1 MSVDRKYADLH
12 IHSKF
17 SRACSRDCDLEHLA
31 WWAGRKGI
39 SVVGTGDFTHP
50 AWREELGAKLVPDV
64 PGLFRLR
71 PDLERAVHDTL
82 PPACR
87 TPVRFMLSSEISTIY
102 KRDERTRKV
111 HHLLYA
117 PSLDAV
123 DEITRAL
130 ARVGNLASDGRP
142 ILGLDS
148 RNLLEITLGGGDGC
162 YLVPAHTWTPWFA
175 VLGSQSGFD
184 RVADCYADLAE
195 HIFAIETGLSSDPE
209 MNWRVSSLDGY
220 RLVSNSDAH
229 SPPMLGREA
238 TAFELLEPDYFTIY
252 RALRTGE
259 GFGGTVEFFPE
270 EGKYHL
276 DGHRACDLRMTPQET
291 REAGGKCPACGKK
304 PTIGVQHR
312 VDALADRPVGYRLDG
327 AAGFS
332 SFVPLPEILGEIAGV
347 GPKSKSVAAQ
357 VSAMVD
363 RFGPELGI
371 LGDVPLDDLAA
382 GAPSIVAEAIARLR
396 RGEVRREAGYDG
408 VYGTIRLF
416 DPDELSGAAL
426 FDVPKALRKSQKG
439 RARTSAAAAATELPS
454 HGAAE
459 GAEEGT
465 GPAVATVQ
473 PGGLD
478 PDQHAIVTHDG
489 GPLLVVAGPG
499 AGKTRVL
506 THAIAHRIGNGLPPE
521 QCLAVTFTRRAR
533 DELRDRLT
541 ALLGADAAAGV
552 TVATFHGLG
561 LLILREQCKLLG
573 LDADLKVADEK
584 TRQEVLRQLS
594 SGEATP
600 RTPRESLRLRSPAD
614 AGVIAK
620 TATVSGPPQTDG
632 RLRLR
637 SPADAGLMAKTA
649 TASGPPQTDGRLRLR
664 SPVGSP
670 AALGARIAAAKRE
683 RVSSV
688 RAAGDP
694 ATDADPVSGGTP
706 GDDAELAALVA
717 RYDAALRER
726 GMVDLEDLVT
736 LPTTLLAGD
745 PSLAAEY
752 RSRWTDVLVD
762 EYQDVDEQQ
771 YLLLRQ
777 LAAPGAR
784 ICGIGD
790 PDQAIYGFRG
800 GDVGYFL
807 RFAEDFGGTVDAPSA
822 ETAAGPPD
830 AETAGGGPDAQMA
843 VGGLDAETA
852 GGAPEVEAQVPA
864 APVGTPALTV
874 RLSRSYRS
882 APTIVRAAMQLIRP
896 GTLVPGRELI
906 PARTDIPDGPVVVH
920 AVADEREEAEAV
932 AAEIE
937 KLLGGASFH
946 ALDSRA
952 VDGRDRTEHEL
963 SFADFAVLYRTS
975 SQAAAVGEA
984 LARRGFPFQR
994 RAHSRLAEMP
1004 GAPEI
1009 LAALSLYRA
1018 GTLPLGALPAP
1029 AGCDSEP
1036 VIGGPVPQ
1044 PPGGPTVA
1052 ELLNDAARRAVA
1064 DSQSASEADEAQGAE
1079 SRVAIRAAAD
1089 VLGPL
1094 AAKCGADLD
1103 RFLDELALGAEVDT
1117 WDPRADRISLL
1128 TLHAAKGL
1136 EFPVVF
1142 IVGCD
1147 DGLLP
1152 LRSWRGAEVDYAE
1165 ERRLLFVGMTRA
1177 TTRLTLYTAAKRVLR
1192 GELTAC
1198 LPSPFLSS
1206 IEPALLDRRGGE
1218 AQGRTRRRAHVQQTT
1233 LF

>member
-1 MSVDRKYADLH
+1 MRFYADLH

-39 SVVGTGDFTHP
+39 GVVGTGDFTHP
-50 AWREELGAKLVPDV
+50 VWREELGEKLVPDA

-71 PDLERAVHDTL
+71 PDLERAVHETL

-117 PSLDAV
+117 PSLEAV

-148 RNLLEITLGGGDGC
+148 RNLLEITLAGGDGC
-162 YLVPAHTWTPWFA
+162 YLVPAHAWTPWFA

-184 RVADCYADLAE
+184 RVSDCYADLSD
-195 HIFAIETGLSSDPE
+195 HIFAVETGLSSDPE

-238 TAFELLEPDYFTIY
+238 TAFELKDADYFQIY
-252 RALRTGE
+252 QALRTGD

-276 DGHRACDLRMTPQET
+276 DGHRACDVRMTPGET

-312 VDALADRPVGYRLDG
+312 VDVLADRPEGYRLEG
-327 AAGFS
+327 AAGFA

-347 GPKSKSVAAQ
+347 GPKSKSVTAQ

-396 RGEVRREAGYDG
+396 RGDVRREAGYDG

-416 DPDELSGAAL
+416 DPDELAGAAL
-426 FDVPKALRKSQKG
+426 FDVPKAS
-439 RARTSAAAAATELPS
+439 RTPAKTPAAAGVAPDPS
-454 HGAAE
+454 SAQAE
-459 GAEEGT
+459 
-465 GPAVATVQ
+465 PAVAVQ
-473 PGGLD
+473 PAGLD
-478 PDQHAIVTHDG
+478 PEQQAIVTHDG

-506 THAIAHRIGNGLPPE
+506 THAIAHRIGAGVLPE
-521 QCLAVTFTRRAR
+521 RCLAVTFTRRAR
-533 DELRDRLT
+533 DELRDRLA
-541 ALLGADAAAGV
+541 ALLGEAVAARV

-561 LLILREQCKLLG
+561 LLILREQCELLG
-573 LDADLKVADEK
+573 LDADLKVADER
-584 TRQEVLRQLS
+584 TRQEVLRSLS
-594 SGEATP
+594 A
-600 RTPRESLRLRSPAD
+600 RER
-614 AGVIAK
+614 
-620 TATVSGPPQTDG
+620 
-632 RLRLR
+632 
-637 SPADAGLMAKTA
+637 
-649 TASGPPQTDGRLRLR
+649 
-664 SPVGSP
+664 P
-670 AALGARIAAAKRE
+670 AALGARIAAAKRAHA
-683 RVSSV
+683 SSGSV
-688 RAAGDP
+688 HR
-694 ATDADPVSGGTP
+694 
-706 GDDAELAALVA
+706 DAELAGLVE

-726 GMVDLEDLVT
+726 GLVDVDDLVT
-736 LPTTLLAGD
+736 LPTTLLAD
-745 PSLAAEY
+745 NQDLAAAH
-752 RSRWTDVLVD
+752 RSRWTDVFVD

-771 YLLLRQ
+771 YLMLRQ
-777 LAAPGAR
+777 LAAPGTR
-784 ICGIGD
+784 ICVIGD

-807 RFAEDFGGTVDAPSA
+807 RFAEDFGG
-822 ETAAGPPD
+822 
-830 AETAGGGPDAQMA
+830 
-843 VGGLDAETA
+843 
-852 GGAPEVEAQVPA
+852 
-864 APVGTPALTV
+864 GTPDTGAVTV

-896 GTLVPGRELI
+896 GTLVPGRELL
-906 PARTDIPDGPVVVH
+906 PARTDIPDGPVGLH
-920 AVADEREEAEAV
+920 AVGDEREEAEAV

-937 KLLGGASFH
+937 RLLGGASFH
-946 ALDSRA
+946 ALDSRT
-952 VDGRDRTEHEL
+952 VDGRDRTEHQL

-975 SQAAAVGEA
+975 SQAAAVEEA
-984 LARRGFPFQR
+984 LARRGFPVQR

-1004 GAPEI
+1004 GVAAI
-1009 LAALSLYRA
+1009 LAALTPSD
-1018 GTLPLGALPAP
+1018 ALPA
-1029 AGCDSEP
+1029 AANADS
-1036 VIGGPVPQ
+1036 VTDRV
-1044 PPGGPTVA
+1044 TVA
-1052 ELLNDAARRAVA
+1052 ARAAL
-1064 DSQSASEADEAQGAE
+1064 EATENAEAIM
-1079 SRVAIRAAAD
+1079 AIKTAAD
-1089 VLGPL
+1089 VLGAL
-1094 AAKCGADLD
+1094 AARCGSDLD

-1177 TTRLTLYTAAKRVLR
+1177 TTRLTLFTAAKRTLR
-1192 GELTAC
+1192 GEVTEC
-1198 LPSPFLSS
+1198 SPSPFLSS
-1206 IEPALLDRRGGE
+1206 IESALLDRRGGE
-1218 AQGRTRRRAHVQQTT
+1218 AQGRARRRARPQQTT

>member
-1 MSVDRKYADLH
+1 VSVDRKYADLH

-50 AWREELGAKLVPDV
+50 VWREELGAKLVPDA

-123 DEITRAL
+123 DSITRAL

-148 RNLLEITLGGGDGC
+148 RDLLEITLGGGDGC
-162 YLVPAHTWTPWFA
+162 YLIPAHAWTPWFA

-184 RVADCYADLAE
+184 RVADCYADLAD
-195 HIFAIETGLSSDPE
+195 HIFAIETGLSSDPD

-238 TAFELLEPDYFTIY
+238 TSFELPELDYFRIY
-252 RALRTGE
+252 QALQTGD

-276 DGHRACDLRMTPQET
+276 DGHRACDVRMTPEET
-291 REAGGKCPACGKK
+291 RDAGGKCPACGKK

-312 VDALADRPVGYRLDG
+312 VDVLADRPEGYRLAG

-347 GPKSKSVAAQ
+347 GPKSKSVTAQ
-357 VSAMVD
+357 VSAMVE

-408 VYGTIRLF
+408 VYGVIRLF
-416 DPDELSGAAL
+416 DPDELAGAAL
-426 FDVPKALRKSQKG
+426 FDLPKVPRKP
-439 RARTSAAAAATELPS
+439 RPAAAA
-454 HGAAE
+454 GAA
-459 GAEEGT
+459 GAAAETPSADAGHAE
-465 GPAVATVQ
+465 PAAGGQ
-473 PGGLD
+473 APGLD
-478 PDQHAIVTHDG
+478 PEQHAIVTHEG

-506 THAIAHRIGNGLPPE
+506 THAIAHRVGHGLPPE
-521 QCLAVTFTRRAR
+521 RCLAVTFTRRAR
-533 DELRDRLT
+533 DELRDRLA
-541 ALLGADAAAGV
+541 ALLGADAAAQV

-561 LLILREQCKLLG
+561 LLILREQRQLLG
-573 LDADLKVADEK
+573 LDDDPKVADEK
-584 TRQEVLRQLS
+584 TRQEI
-594 SGEATP
+594 
-600 RTPRESLRLRSPAD
+600 LRSLSA
-614 AGVIAK
+614 
-620 TATVSGPPQTDG
+620 
-632 RLRLR
+632 RER
-637 SPADAGLMAKTA
+637 
-649 TASGPPQTDGRLRLR
+649 
-664 SPVGSP
+664 P
-670 AALGARIAAAKRE
+670 AALGARIATAKRA
-683 RVSSV
+683 VASPGTPAV
-688 RAAGDP
+688 APDP
-694 ATDADPVSGGTP
+694 AADPAVSGTSEGTGTP
-706 GDDAELAALVA
+706 EDEDTGTPQDTGIPQDTGELADLVA
-717 RYDAALRER
+717 RYDAALRDR
-726 GMVDLEDLVT
+726 GLVDLDDLVT
-736 LPTTLLAGD
+736 LPTALLAGD
-745 PSLAAEY
+745 PALAAGY
-752 RSRWTDVLVD
+752 RSRWTDVFVD

-771 YLLLRQ
+771 YLMLRQ

-807 RFAEDFGGTVDAPSA
+807 RFAEDFGATLDAS
-822 ETAAGPPD
+822 AAGAPD
-830 AETAGGGPDAQMA
+830 GASQAQ
-843 VGGLDAETA
+843 GLDGAPQGRGADGAPEAQTTDGPPKAQTTDGAPAA
-852 GGAPEVEAQVPA
+852 GASAATPEVEAPA
-864 APVGTPALTV
+864 APAAAPAVTV

-906 PARTDIPDGPVVVH
+906 PARTDIPDAPVVVH
-920 AVADEREEAEAV
+920 AVADEREEAEAI

-937 KLLGGASFH
+937 QLLGGASFH

-952 VDGRDRTEHEL
+952 VDGRNRTEHQL

-975 SQAAAVGEA
+975 AQAAAVGEA
-984 LARRGFPFQR
+984 LARRGFPFQQ

-1004 GAPEI
+1004 GVPEI
-1009 LAALSLYRA
+1009 VAALSLFRA
-1018 GTLPLGALPAP
+1018 GTLGSAA
-1029 AGCDSEP
+1029 AGCGNEP
-1036 VIGGPVPQ
+1036 PGTGPLPQ
-1044 PPGGPTVA
+1044 PAAGPTVT
-1052 ELLNDAARRAVA
+1052 ELLSEAAQRAVA
-1064 DSQSASEADEAQGAE
+1064 DSQCAPETAAEPEPKATAGNAAQGAE
-1079 SRVAIRAAAD
+1079 TRVAIRAAAE

-1142 IVGCD
+1142 IAGCD

-1177 TTRLTLYTAAKRVLR
+1177 TTRLTLYTAAKRTLR
-1192 GELTAC
+1192 GEVMEC
-1198 LPSPFLSS
+1198 SPSPFLSS
-1206 IEPALLDRRGGE
+1206 VESALLDRRGGE
-1218 AQGRTRRRAHVQQTT
+1218 AQGRSRRKARVQQTT

>member
-1 MSVDRKYADLH
+1 MVRFYADLH

-39 SVVGTGDFTHP
+39 GVVGTGDFTHP
-50 AWREELGAKLVPDV
+50 VWREELGEKLVPDA

-87 TPVRFMLSSEISTIY
+87 APVRFMLSSEISTIY

-117 PSLDAV
+117 PSLEAV

-148 RNLLEITLGGGDGC
+148 RNLLEITLSGGDGC
-162 YLVPAHTWTPWFA
+162 YLVPAHAWTPWFA

-184 RVADCYADLAE
+184 RVADCYADLSE

-238 TAFELLEPDYFTIY
+238 TAFELPETDYFRIY
-252 RALRTGE
+252 QALRTGD

-276 DGHRACDLRMTPQET
+276 DGHRACDVRMTPEET

-312 VDALADRPVGYRLDG
+312 VDALADRPEGYRLAG
-327 AAGFS
+327 AAGFA

-347 GPKSKSVAAQ
+347 GPKSKSVIAQ

-382 GAPSIVAEAIARLR
+382 GAPSIVAEAITRLR

-416 DPDELSGAAL
+416 DPDELAGAAL
-426 FDVPKALRKSQKG
+426 FDVPKAAKP
-439 RARTSAAAAATELPS
+439 ARTPAPDASKEPPS
-454 HGAAE
+454 EQAE
-459 GAEEGT
+459 
-465 GPAVATVQ
+465 PAVAAVQ
-473 PGGLD
+473 PAGLD
-478 PDQHAIVTHDG
+478 PEQHAIVTHDG

-506 THAIAHRIGNGLPPE
+506 THAIAHRIGAGLPPE
-521 QCLAVTFTRRAR
+521 RCLAVTFTRRAR
-533 DELRDRLT
+533 DELRDRLV
-541 ALLGADAAAGV
+541 ALLGADAAARV

-561 LLILREQCKLLG
+561 LLILREQCRLLG

-584 TRQEVLRQLS
+584 TRQEVLGSLS
-594 SGEATP
+594 
-600 RTPRESLRLRSPAD
+600 
-614 AGVIAK
+614 AG
-620 TATVSGPPQTDG
+620 
-632 RLRLR
+632 
-637 SPADAGLMAKTA
+637 
-649 TASGPPQTDGRLRLR
+649 
-664 SPVGSP
+664 GSP
-670 AALGARIAAAKRE
+670 AALGARIAESKR
-683 RVSSV
+683 V
-688 RAAGDP
+688 RASNVASAVFALSG
-694 ATDADPVSGGTP
+694 DADS
-706 GDDAELAALVA
+706 GDDFDDSDFDDRARFADPELDGLTA

-726 GMVDLEDLVT
+726 GMVDVDELVT
-736 LPTTLLAGD
+736 RPVELLSSDA
-745 PSLAAEY
+745 SLAACYQE
-752 RSRWTDVLVD
+752 RWTDVFVD
-762 EYQDVDEQQ
+762 EYQDLDEQQ
-771 YLLLRQ
+771 YLMLRQ

-784 ICGIGD
+784 ICAIGD

-807 RFAEDFGGTVDAPSA
+807 RFQEDFG
-822 ETAAGPPD
+822 AAGHS
-830 AETAGGGPDAQMA
+830 
-843 VGGLDAETA
+843 
-852 GGAPEVEAQVPA
+852 GASTQGTGA
-864 APVGTPALTV
+864 ATV

-906 PARTDIPDGPVVVH
+906 PARTDIPDGPVALH
-920 AVADEREEAEAV
+920 AVGDEWEEAEAV
-932 AAEIE
+932 AAEVE
-937 KLLGGASFH
+937 RLLGGASFH

-952 VDGRDRTEHEL
+952 VDGRDRTEHQL

-984 LARRGFPFQR
+984 LARRGFPVQR

-1004 GAPEI
+1004 GVAAILASLTPSDALEPAAPEVEVANADSVAERVAVAVRAA
-1009 LAALSLYRA
+1009 LAATGNA
-1018 GTLPLGALPAP
+1018 LGA
-1029 AGCDSEP
+1029 E
-1036 VIGGPVPQ
+1036 
-1044 PPGGPTVA
+1044 TA
-1052 ELLNDAARRAVA
+1052 ERA
-1064 DSQSASEADEAQGAE
+1064 EAI
-1079 SRVAIRAAAD
+1079 VAIKSAAD

-1094 AAKCGADLD
+1094 AARCGTDLD

-1152 LRSWRGAEVDYAE
+1152 LRSWHRVSSHRAEVDYAE

-1177 TTRLTLYTAAKRVLR
+1177 TTRLTLFTAAKRTLR
-1192 GELTAC
+1192 GEVAEC
-1198 LPSPFLSS
+1198 APSPFLSS

-1218 AQGRTRRRAHVQQTT
+1218 AQGRARRRARPQQAT

>member
-1 MSVDRKYADLH
+1 MFDMTPDGGALGVPRTYADLH

-39 SVVGTGDFTHP
+39 GVVGTGDFTHP
-50 AWREELGAKLVPDV
+50 VWREELGAKLVPDGS
-64 PGLFRLR
+64 GLYRLR

-102 KRDERTRKV
+102 KRDDRTRKV

-123 DEITRAL
+123 DAITAAL
-130 ARVGNLASDGRP
+130 ARVGNLAADGRP

-148 RNLLEITLGGGDGC
+148 RNLLEITLSGGDGC
-162 YLVPAHTWTPWFA
+162 YLVPAHAWTPWFA

-184 RVADCYADLAE
+184 RVADCYADLAD
-195 HIFAIETGLSSDPE
+195 HICAIETGLSSDPA

-238 TAFELLEPDYFTIY
+238 TAFKLADVDYFTIY
-252 RALRTGE
+252 RALRTGD

-276 DGHRACDLRMTPQET
+276 DGHRACDVRMTPEET
-291 REAGGKCPACGKK
+291 RAAGGKCPGCGKK

-312 VDALADRPVGYRLDG
+312 VDALADRPDGYRPEG
-327 AAGFS
+327 AAGFT
-332 SFVPLPEILGEIAGV
+332 SFVQLPEILGEIAGV
-347 GPKSKSVAAQ
+347 GPKSKSVTAQ
-357 VSAMVD
+357 VSALVE
-363 RFGPELGI
+363 RFGPELAI

-382 GAPSIVAEAIARLR
+382 GAPSVVAEAIARLR
-396 RGEVRREAGYDG
+396 RGEVRRDAGYDG

-416 DPDELSGAAL
+416 EPDELAGAAL
-426 FDVPKALRKSQKG
+426 FDLPRVPRTARNGHKAGGGAVTPDPSAAGEL
-439 RARTSAAAAATELPS
+439 ATSAAARPS
-454 HGAAE
+454 AG
-459 GAEEGT
+459 
-465 GPAVATVQ
+465 GPA
-473 PGGLD
+473 GLD
-478 PDQHAIVTHDG
+478 PEQHAIVTHAG

-506 THAIAHRIGNGLPPE
+506 THAIAHRIGAGLPPE
-521 QCLAVTFTRRAR
+521 RCLAVTFTRRAR
-533 DELRDRLT
+533 DELRDRLA
-541 ALLGADAAAGV
+541 ALLGADVAGRV

-561 LLILREQCKLLG
+561 LLILREHGKLLG
-573 LDADLKVADEK
+573 LPADLKVADEK
-584 TRQEVLRQLS
+584 SRLEVLRSLS
-594 SGEATP
+594 TG
-600 RTPRESLRLRSPAD
+600 
-614 AGVIAK
+614 
-620 TATVSGPPQTDG
+620 
-632 RLRLR
+632 
-637 SPADAGLMAKTA
+637 
-649 TASGPPQTDGRLRLR
+649 
-664 SPVGSP
+664 GSP
-670 AALGARIAAAKRE
+670 TALGARIAAAKRK
-683 RVSSV
+683 RVSAVFADLDLDPSG
-688 RAAGDP
+688 GD
-694 ATDADPVSGGTP
+694 DFRFADP
-706 GDDAELAALVA
+706 ELDGLTA

-726 GMVDLEDLVT
+726 GLVDVDELVT
-736 LPTTLLAGD
+736 RPVELLSTDA
-745 PSLAAEY
+745 SLADAY
-752 RSRWTDVLVD
+752 RDRWTDVFVD

-771 YLLLRQ
+771 YLMLRQ
-777 LAAPGAR
+777 LAAPGSR
-784 ICGIGD
+784 ICAIGD

-807 RFAEDFGGTVDAPSA
+807 RFAEDFGSAADPSA
-822 ETAAGPPD
+822 A
-830 AETAGGGPDAQMA
+830 
-843 VGGLDAETA
+843 
-852 GGAPEVEAQVPA
+852 
-864 APVGTPALTV
+864 TV

-882 APTIVRAAMQLIRP
+882 APAIVRAAMQLIRP

-906 PARTDIPDGPVVVH
+906 PARSDIPDGPVVLH
-920 AVADEREEAEAV
+920 AVADEREEAEV
-932 AAEIE
+932 IAAEVE
-937 KLLGGASFH
+937 RLLGGASFH

-952 VDGRDRTEHEL
+952 VDGRDRAEHEL

-975 SQAAAVGEA
+975 TQAAAIGEA
-984 LARRGFPFQR
+984 LSRRGFPFQR

-1004 GAPEI
+1004 GVAAILASLTPSDALAPALPSSDPSSLRQCAVGVAIAAPEAHPRRPGGAGDVAERVAVAVSGA
-1009 LAALSLYRA
+1009 LAATENDHA
-1018 GTLPLGALPAP
+1018 EPA
-1029 AGCDSEP
+1029 D
-1036 VIGGPVPQ
+1036 
-1044 PPGGPTVA
+1044 
-1052 ELLNDAARRAVA
+1052 
-1064 DSQSASEADEAQGAE
+1064 
-1079 SRVAIRAAAD
+1079 RAAAIMAIRVAGD

-1094 AAKCGADLD
+1094 AARCGTDLD

-1142 IVGCD
+1142 IAGCD

-1177 TTRLTLYTAAKRVLR
+1177 TTRLTLLTAVKRTLR
-1192 GELTAC
+1192 GELTECA
-1198 LPSPFLSS
+1198 PSPFLSS
-1206 IEPALLDRRGGE
+1206 VDPALLDRRGGDF
-1218 AQGRTRRRAHVQQTT
+1218 AGRGHRRPRVQQAA

>member
-1 MSVDRKYADLH
+1 VSAERWYADLH
-12 IHSKF
+12 IHSRF

-39 SVVGTGDFTHP
+39 AVVGTGDFTHP
-50 AWREELGAKLVPDV
+50 AWREELGAKLVPDA

-71 PDLERAVHDTL
+71 PDLERAVHGTL

-102 KRDERTRKV
+102 KRDDRTRKV

-123 DEITRAL
+123 DSITRAL

-148 RNLLEITLGGGDGC
+148 RDLLEITLSGGDGC
-162 YLVPAHTWTPWFA
+162 YLVPAHAWTPWFA

-184 RVADCYADLAE
+184 RVADCYADLAG
-195 HIFAIETGLSSDPE
+195 HIVAIETGLSSDPE

-238 TAFELLEPDYFTIY
+238 TAFELREPDYFQIY
-252 RALRTGE
+252 QALRTGD
-259 GFGGTVEFFPE
+259 GFAGTIEFFPE

-276 DGHRACDLRMTPQET
+276 DGHRACDVRMTPQET
-291 REAGGKCPACGKK
+291 REAGGRCPACGKK

-312 VDALADRPVGYRLDG
+312 VDALADRPSGYRPDG
-327 AAGFS
+327 AAGFA

-347 GPKSKSVAAQ
+347 GPKSKSVTAQ
-357 VSAMVD
+357 VSAMVE

-382 GAPSIVAEAIARLR
+382 GAPSIVAEAITRLR

-416 DPDELSGAAL
+416 DPGELAGAAL
-426 FDVPKALRKSQKG
+426 FDLPQAPPRP
-439 RARTSAAAAATELPS
+439 RRTPASGAAAETIP
-454 HGAAE
+454 GGE
-459 GAEEGT
+459 GDA
-465 GPAVATVQ
+465 PAVV
-473 PGGLD
+473 PGEAPGLD
-478 PDQHAIVTHDG
+478 PEQQAIVTHDG
-489 GPLLVVAGPG
+489 GPLLVIAGPG

-506 THAIAHRIGNGLPPE
+506 THAIAHRVGDGLPPE
-521 QCLAVTFTRRAR
+521 RCLAVTFTRRAR

-541 ALLGADAAAGV
+541 ALLGADAAARV

-584 TRQEVLRQLS
+584 TRL
-594 SGEATP
+594 GI
-600 RTPRESLRLRSPAD
+600 LRSLS
-614 AGVIAK
+614 AGE
-620 TATVSGPPQTDG
+620 
-632 RLRLR
+632 R
-637 SPADAGLMAKTA
+637 
-649 TASGPPQTDGRLRLR
+649 
-664 SPVGSP
+664 P
-670 AALGARIAAAKRE
+670 AALGARIAAEKRSAA
-683 RVSSV
+683 SSGSP
-688 RAAGDP
+688 AGDQVTTP
-694 ATDADPVSGGTP
+694 AQVPAGTRESG
-706 GDDAELAALVA
+706 AELGGLVA

-726 GMVDLEDLVT
+726 GMVDLDDLVT
-736 LPTTLLAGD
+736 LPTALLAAD
-745 PSLAAEY
+745 PALAARY
-752 RSRWTDVLVD
+752 RGRWTDVFVD

-771 YLLLRQ
+771 YLMLRQ
-777 LAAPGAR
+777 LAPGAR
-784 ICGIGD
+784 ICAIGD

-807 RFAEDFGGTVDAPSA
+807 RFREDFGGT
-822 ETAAGPPD
+822 AA
-830 AETAGGGPDAQMA
+830 
-843 VGGLDAETA
+843 
-852 GGAPEVEAQVPA
+852 
-864 APVGTPALTV
+864 TV

-896 GTLVPGRELI
+896 GTLVPGRELV
-906 PARTDIPDGPVVVH
+906 PARTDIPDGPVLVQ

-952 VDGRDRTEHEL
+952 VDGRERTQHQL

-984 LARRGFPFQR
+984 LAKRGFPFQQ

-1004 GAPEI
+1004 GVAAI
-1009 LAALSLYRA
+1009 VAALTPADAFQAGSVAGRVAAAVESARAAAGGA
-1018 GTLPLGALPAP
+1018 GTEPA
-1029 AGCDSEP
+1029 DK
-1036 VIGGPVPQ
+1036 
-1044 PPGGPTVA
+1044 
-1052 ELLNDAARRAVA
+1052 AAAIM
-1064 DSQSASEADEAQGAE
+1064 
-1079 SRVAIRAAAD
+1079 AIRAAAD
-1089 VLGPL
+1089 VLEPL
-1094 AAKCGADLD
+1094 AARCGTDLD
-1103 RFLDELALGAEVDT
+1103 RFLDELALGAEADT

-1142 IVGCD
+1142 VAGCD

-1152 LRSWRGAEVDYAE
+1152 LRSWRGAEIDYGE

-1177 TTRLTLYTAAKRVLR
+1177 TTRLVLLTATRRTLR
-1192 GELTAC
+1192 GEVTEC
-1198 LPSPFLSS
+1198 SPSPFLSS
-1206 IEPALLDRRGGE
+1206 IDPALLDRRGAGWPGRGRRKQR
-1218 AQGRTRRRAHVQQTT
+1218 AQQAA